1 MVYIRAEPVRTN
13 ALRPFTRFDA
23 LRHFHHPARGAQ
35 HQRHDRIGDGLGQ
48 HGRGMHQQH
57 PAGVQRLDVEVVIA
71 NGNGGGRTQLR
82 HLLQQRGVNLFAGA
96 QQAFSLGEGLS
107 VLRNGLRP
115 QVFHLSDGK
124 VLLQT
129 L

>member
-1 MVYIRAEPVRTN
+1 MVYVGTEPVWPN
-13 ALRPFTRFDA
+13 ALRPFARFNA
-23 LRHFHHPARGAQ
+23 LRHFHHPAGGAQ
-35 HQRHDRIGDGLGQ
+35 HQRHDRVGDGLGQ

-57 PAGVQRLDVEVVIA
+57 PAGVQRLHVEVVIT
-71 NGNGGGRTQLR
+71 NGHGGGRTQLR

-96 QQAFSLGEGLS
+96 QQAFSLGKGLS

>member
-1 MVYIRAEPVRTN
+1 MVYVGAEPVWPN
-13 ALRPFTRFDA
+13 ALRPLARFDA
-23 LRHFHHPARGAQ
+23 LRHFHHPAGGAQ
-35 HQRHDRIGDGLGQ
+35 HQRNDRVGDGLGQ